1 MIKVI
6 ANCCKNYYRYRK
18 EKKKRQGE
26 RKEEMGGRRKEGQ
39 ADQKK
44 EILKTKLKIRYLC
57 GNLFAFFYDFL
68 RIKSLEGEF
77 LGQWV
82 KKLVQVCYVYN

>member
-1 MIKVI
+1 
-6 ANCCKNYYRYRK
+6 
-18 EKKKRQGE
+18 
-26 RKEEMGGRRKEGQ
+26 MGGRRKEGQ

-77 LGQWV
+77 LGQ
-82 KKLVQVCYVYN
+82 